1 MKRKNWILGG
11 VCLLLVAAIAA
22 NFFVFANAT
31 STKAKLESC
40 VGDKYIK
47 WVEFDPPYS
56 ALEKALKLDI
66 DTYEK
71 EPHISWIDVLAYL
84 SASYWGE
91 WSRYKGKDMD
101 ALAEKLANGEQI
113 EQLAEKYEYFNY
125 YREAYTAVL
134 GGLVGEYQIATE
146 ESLSQPEP
154 IYETKYGLK
163 GYSPI
168 AYGYSFSHYKDF
180 GASRSYGYGRPHLG
194 NDLMSNVGSPVMAV
208 ESGII
213 TNLGWNQYGG
223 WRVGIRSLDGK
234 RYYYYAHLRKDHPYA
249 EGITEGKLVNA
260 GDIIGY
266 VGMTGY
272 STTENV
278 NGMKQPHLHFG
289 LQLVFDESQLE
300 GENEIWV
307 DVYSLVSLLEKH
319 KSPVLRDE
327 GEKDYRR
334 KYPFI
339 DPCVEEYLQQHA
351 EVEPGDDSTS
361 QPETEA
367 ETGTD

>member
-1 MKRKNWILGG
+1 M
-11 VCLLLVAAIAA
+11 
-22 NFFVFANAT
+22 
-31 STKAKLESC
+31 LESC

-154 IYETKYGLK
+154 
-163 GYSPI
+163 
-168 AYGYSFSHYKDF
+168 
-180 GASRSYGYGRPHLG
+180 
-194 NDLMSNVGSPVMAV
+194 
-208 ESGII
+208 
-213 TNLGWNQYGG
+213 
-223 WRVGIRSLDGK
+223 
-234 RYYYYAHLRKDHPYA
+234 
-249 EGITEGKLVNA
+249 
-260 GDIIGY
+260 
-266 VGMTGY
+266 
-272 STTENV
+272 
-278 NGMKQPHLHFG
+278 
-289 LQLVFDESQLE
+289 
-300 GENEIWV
+300 
-307 DVYSLVSLLEKH
+307 VY
-319 KSPVLRDE
+319 
-327 GEKDYRR
+327 
-334 KYPFI
+334 
-339 DPCVEEYLQQHA
+339 
-351 EVEPGDDSTS
+351 
-361 QPETEA
+361 
-367 ETGTD
+367 